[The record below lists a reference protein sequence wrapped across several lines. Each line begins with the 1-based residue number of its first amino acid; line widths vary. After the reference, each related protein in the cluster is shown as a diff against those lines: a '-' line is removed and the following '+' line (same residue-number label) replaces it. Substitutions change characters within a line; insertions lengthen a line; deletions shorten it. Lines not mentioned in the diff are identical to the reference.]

1 MQPTAVTNPEAA
13 TDPSQSLNYQSQR
26 HDQLA
31 RGLSSR
37 WLHFPFDDLL
47 EVLKR
52 RPYDDDGT
60 IIFLKETVEADLTSV
75 GITCTYVFH
84 ITTWLY

>member
-31 RGLSSR
+31 GGLSSR
-37 WLHFPFDDLL
+37 WLHLPFDDLL

-60 IIFLKETVEADLTSV
+60 IIFLKETVEAGLSSV
-75 GITCTYVFH
+75 GINCTDILN
-84 ITTWLY
+84 ITTGLH